1 VTLRVRRASATD
13 LPGLAALL
21 GELGYPASPSELE
34 GRLERLDGDVLVAS
48 DDGEPLGLAALQI
61 LHVLQRD
68 APAARLTALVVR
80 EDARGRGVARALIDA
95 VEAAA
100 RQAGCD
106 HLHVTTANHRSDAHA
121 AYRALGFEDT
131 GVRYAKPLNP
141 A

>member
-1 VTLRVRRASATD
+1 MQIRLAAADD

-21 GELGYPASPSELE
+21 GELGYPASPEELS
-34 GRLERLDGDVLVAS
+34 GRLERLDGDLFVAA
-48 DDGEPLGLAALQI
+48 DEGEPLGLAALQV

-80 EDARGRGVARALIDA
+80 EDARGRGVARALVEA

-100 RQAGCD
+100 REAGCD
-106 HLHVTTANHRSDAHA
+106 HVHVTTANHRSDAHA

-131 GVRYAKPLNP
+131 GVRYAKRL
-141 A
+141 

>member
-1 VTLRVRRASATD
+1 VTLRVRRATAAD

-34 GRLERLDGDVLVAS
+34 GRLERLDGDVFVAS
-48 DDGEPLGLAALQI
+48 ADGEPLGLAALQV

-80 EDARGRGVARALIDA
+80 EDARGRGVARALVDA
-95 VEAAA
+95 VSAAA
-100 RQAGCD
+100 REAGCD

-131 GVRYAKPLNP
+131 GRRYAKRL
-141 A
+141 

>member
-1 VTLRVRRASATD
+1 MQVRRAARHD

-21 GELGYPASPSELE
+21 GQLGYPASAGELE
-34 GRLERLDGDVLVAS
+34 RRLRRLDGDLFVAA
-48 DDGEPLGLAALQI
+48 DDEPLGLAALQI

-80 EDARGRGVARALIDA
+80 EDARGRGVARALIAA

-100 RQAGCD
+100 REAGCD
-106 HLHVTTANHRSDAHA
+106 HLHVTTANHRADAHA

-131 GVRYAKPLNP
+131 GRRFAKRL
-141 A
+141 

>member
-1 VTLRVRRASATD
+1 MTLQVRRAVADD

-21 GELGYPASPSELE
+21 GELGYPTSPLELA
-34 GRLERLDGDVLVAS
+34 GRLERLDGDVLVAVA

-80 EDARGRGVARALIDA
+80 DDARGRGVARALVEA

-100 RQAGCD
+100 REAGCD
-106 HLHVTTANHRSDAHA
+106 HLHVTTANHRADAHA

-131 GVRYAKPLNP
+131 GVRFAKRL
-141 A
+141 